1 MICQISYHQIL
12 NYFLIHLFRVVSDI
26 KASDI
31 ELNSDLK
38 KLKMISNPDSSKQA
52 QENILG
58 LS

>member
-1 MICQISYHQIL
+1 ML